1 MSNSYTIYFT
11 QFTLYIISV
20 KYIYIHLTHSFTHAF
35 TQTMYQMEKTL
46 IKRIA
51 ELRKKLP
58 QGYASEIVKRLKT
71 RNISITRRNV
81 YAVMSL
87 QRTDKHGIIDEAIKI
102 AKEEANRKQTERTKL
117 NNKLIKELNNI
128 D

>member
-1 MSNSYTIYFT
+1 
-11 QFTLYIISV
+11 
-20 KYIYIHLTHSFTHAF
+20 
-35 TQTMYQMEKTL
+35 MEKTL